1 MQQPEK
7 FITRAAVGLGAL
19 LVSLSALAQV
29 APVSSD
35 SNVPPETAR
44 KQAAEVAQ
52 GGPVRWHTP
61 DATVQARLRTIRK
74 EAAAGLQENLGNCR
88 RMAAA
93 ERSACMR
100 EARAT
105 YAEEMAGAQARAA
118 SGN

>member
-7 FITRAAVGLGAL
+7 ILSRAAAGIGAL
-19 LVSLSALAQV
+19 LISVSALAQV
-29 APVSSD
+29 PAVSSD
-35 SNVPPETAR
+35 ANVPPETAR

-52 GGPVRWHTP
+52 GGPARWHTP

-74 EAAAGLQENLGNCR
+74 EAGAGLQENLGNCR
-88 RMAAA
+88 RMPAGDRA
-93 ERSACMR
+93 ACMR

-105 YAEEMAGAQARAA
+105 YAEEMAGAQARAM